1 MHEPETT
8 ISGFGESVIVLT
20 DNDFGYAFG
29 RYTGYSRG
37 ETYQIKVE
45 NIITGN
51 KHDEWIH
58 KEDIYQNTEE
68 NLETVRRI
76 A

>member
-1 MHEPETT
+1 MYEPETK

-45 NIITGN
+45 NIMTGN

-58 KEDIYQNTEE
+58 KEDIYQNTET